1 MMDDKTQQLD
11 MASIA
16 TLSALLQ
23 GSDITGLTLKNNHT
37 SIHLQRQL
45 EAPIGEFMSVPSSS
59 PKVDSVAKSDANT
72 AVSQQSIVSTV
83 VGRLLLLHG
92 ATSFPKSV
100 ETDDLV
106 ATVQIGLLQLPIRAP
121 KNGRLALADVEHGQI
136 VSFGTELFKYNSD
149 IEA

>member
-16 TLSALLQ
+16 ALSALLQ
-23 GSDITGLTLKNNHT
+23 GSYITGLTLKNNNT

-45 EAPIGEFMSVPSSS
+45 KAPIGEHMSAPSAS
-59 PKVDSVAKSDANT
+59 PEIDSVAKSEANT
-72 AVSQQSIVSTV
+72 AAWQQSIVSTV
-83 VGRLLLLHG
+83 VGRLLLLQG

-106 ATVQIGLLQLPIRAP
+106 AVVQIGLLQLPIRAP
-121 KNGRLALADVEHGQI
+121 KSGNLALADVEHGQV